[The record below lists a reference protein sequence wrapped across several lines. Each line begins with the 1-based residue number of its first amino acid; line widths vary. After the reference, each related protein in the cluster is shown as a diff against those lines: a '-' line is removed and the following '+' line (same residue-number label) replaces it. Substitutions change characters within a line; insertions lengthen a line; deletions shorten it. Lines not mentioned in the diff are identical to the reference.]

1 MAEKSFNGKVNTNGE
16 WATLASVSGLTF
28 TSKKFYTGY
37 VGGQAELKIG
47 EAIFP
52 INNGKFYW
60 TQEANQIYI
69 KNNGVPTTL
78 SIYGAE

>member
-1 MAEKSFNGKVNTNGE
+1 MAEQSFTGNINTNGE

-47 EAIFP
+47 EAVFP
-52 INNGKFYW
+52 ISNNNFYW
-60 TQEANQIYI
+60 TQEASPIYI
-69 KNNGVPTTL
+69 KNNVTPTSL

>member
-1 MAEKSFNGKVNTNGE
+1 M
-16 WATLASVSGLTF
+16 ASVSGLTF

-37 VGGQAELKIG
+37 VGGQAESKIG

-52 INNGKFYW
+52 ISNGKFYW
-60 TQEANQIYI
+60 TQEDSQIYI

>member
-1 MAEKSFNGKVNTNGE
+1 MAEKSFKGNVDTNGE

-37 VGGQAELKIG
+37 VGSQAELKIG

-52 INNGKFYW
+52 ISNGKFYW
-60 TQEANQIYI
+60 TQEASQIYI